1 MKRRF
6 TYIDVSSAQAVKA
19 LSVWNGEDGMDSV
32 ERIFI
37 GTAVAGFLVMLAAI
51 VWMMIT

>member
-1 MKRRF
+1 
-6 TYIDVSSAQAVKA
+6 
-19 LSVWNGEDGMDSV
+19 MDHV

-51 VWMMIT
+51 FWMLIT